1 MRKKTGIFL
10 SVWLCI
16 SMLLLLLVSTPVH
29 AAETN
34 MVTLNFIGASVDGG
48 KAVFGV
54 VEGCK
59 AKITLCT
66 KDAWDGYK
74 DCSISGN
81 GMQVDLLENEYYL
94 KVGISLEASSIEE
107 LPGMPSISSSDIR
120 VYINETS
127 YNIDSNS
134 YIKLDP
140 NEFSGNLNIKVEYE
154 PAPPKPA
161 YPDDIQI
168 TSSCDG
174 VGMEISLNG
183 ERIGKE
189 SKEIQG
195 TGKGYA
201 SGEIYNLIQI

>member
-34 MVTLNFIGASVDGG
+34 TVTLNFIGASVDGG
-48 KAVFGV
+48 KAVVDV

-94 KVGISLEASSIEE
+94 KVGISLEASSI
-107 LPGMPSISSSDIR
+107 
-120 VYINETS
+120 
-127 YNIDSNS
+127 
-134 YIKLDP
+134 
-140 NEFSGNLNIKVEYE
+140 
-154 PAPPKPA
+154 
-161 YPDDIQI
+161 
-168 TSSCDG
+168 
-174 VGMEISLNG
+174 
-183 ERIGKE
+183 
-189 SKEIQG
+189 
-195 TGKGYA
+195 
-201 SGEIYNLIQI
+201 